1 MKSKDL
7 LVLLGNQLFPIDEI
21 KKLDANQIFMAEDYN
36 LCTYEKHHKLK
47 ILMFLCAMREKRDEL
62 IKNHFNVFYSEIS
75 NGDFLIPYEEK
86 LKKYIIKNKINHIK
100 FFEIEDKFFENR
112 MRVFSELNSLEITF
126 YQSPMFLE
134 SREDFTKYANEKNT
148 LSHANFYK
156 NIRKK
161 LNILIDK
168 NQMPVGGKWSFDEEN
183 RKKIPKNIQLP
194 EKFKNSKSKYLK
206 EITSFINDNF
216 SEHPGQISEVWM
228 PLTREEAL
236 KNLDNF
242 INLKFENFGSYEDAI
257 LIEDNFLFHSVL
269 SPSLNLGLITPKEI
283 INKILYYIDYNEIPL
298 NSVEGFIRQII
309 GWREFIR
316 GVYQVKG
323 VEQEKGNFFNF
334 SNKVSNSWY
343 SGTTGIPPL
352 DDAINFSNLYGYTHH
367 INRLMIISNI
377 MTLSEI
383 NPQEVYKWFMEM
395 FVDSSDWVM
404 VPNVY
409 GMGTYADGGIF
420 STKPYICGSNYILKM
435 SNYKKS
441 DWCDIVDG
449 LYWRFVDKHFDKI
462 KNNHRLSF
470 MKKTL
475 EKMDIERKEMIFK
488 KAENFIK
495 KNTI

>member
-1 MKSKDL
+1 
-7 LVLLGNQLFPIDEI
+7 
-21 KKLDANQIFMAEDYN
+21 MAEDYG

-62 IKNHFNVFYSEIS
+62 IDNKYDIFYSKI
-75 NGDFLIPYEEK
+75 NDIDFSVSYEEK
-86 LKKYIIKNKINHIK
+86 LKNYIKKNKIRHIK
-100 FFEIEDKFFENR
+100 FFEIEDKFFEDR
-112 MRVFSELNSLEITF
+112 MIKFASANNLKITF
-126 YQSPMFLE
+126 YQTPMFIE
-134 SREDFTKYANEKNT
+134 SREDFKNYSNDKNS

-156 NIRKK
+156 NVRKK
-161 LNILIDK
+161 LNILVDK

-183 RKKIPKNIQLP
+183 RKKIPKNTKLP
-194 EKFKNSKSKYLK
+194 KKFEKSKSVYIE
-206 EITSFINDNF
+206 EISQFIEDNF
-216 SEHPGQISEVWM
+216 SEHPGLLSEVWM
-228 PLTREEAL
+228 PLSRKEAL

-242 INLKFENFGSYEDAI
+242 INIKFKNFGPYEDAI
-257 LIEDNFLFHSVL
+257 LIEDNFLFHSAL

-283 INKILYYIDYNEIPL
+283 INKILKYIDNNDIPL

-316 GVYQVKG
+316 GVYHVKG
-323 VEQEKGNFFNF
+323 GEQEKSNFFSF
-334 SNKVSNSWY
+334 SNKINNSWY
-343 SGTTGIPPL
+343 LGATGIPPL
-352 DDAINFSNLYGYTHH
+352 DDAIKFSCLFGYTHH

-383 NPQEVYKWFMEM
+383 DPKEVYKWFMEM
-395 FVDSSDWVM
+395 YVDSSDWVM

-435 SNYKKS
+435 SNYKKG

-475 EKMDIERKEMIFK
+475 EKMNADRKEMIFK
-488 KAENFIK
+488 KAEDFIK
-495 KNTI
+495 KNTL

>member
-1 MKSKDL
+1 MKSTDL
-7 LVLLGNQLFPIDEI
+7 LVLLGNQLFPTDEI
-21 KKLDANQIFMAEDYN
+21 KKLDTNQIFMAEDYN

-75 NGDFLIPYEEK
+75 NEDFLIPYEQK

-112 MRVFSELNSLEITF
+112 MKVFCKTNNLEITF

-134 SREDFTKYANEKNT
+134 TREDFINYANEKDS

-161 LNILIDK
+161 LNILID
-168 NQMPVGGKWSFDEEN
+168 NDQMPVGGKWSFDEEN
-183 RKKIPKNIQLP
+183 RKKIPKNVQLP
-194 EKFKNSKSKYLK
+194 EKFKNSKSIYIK

-216 SEHPGQISEVWM
+216 SEHPGKISEVWM
-228 PLTREEAL
+228 PLTRQEAL

-242 INLKFENFGSYEDAI
+242 VSFKFENFGSYEDAI
-257 LIEDNFLFHSVL
+257 LIEDNFLFHSAL

-283 INKILYYIDYNEIPL
+283 INKILKYIDSNDIPL

-316 GVYQVKG
+316 GVYHVKG
-323 VEQEKGNFFNF
+323 DQQENGNFFNF
-334 SNKVSNSWY
+334 SNKISDSWY

-383 NPQEVYKWFMEM
+383 NPKEVYKWFMEM

-409 GMGTYADGGIF
+409 GMGTYADGGFF

-435 SNYKKS
+435 SNYKKG

-449 LYWRFVDKHFDKI
+449 LYWRFVDRHFNKI

-475 EKMDIERKEMIFK
+475 EKMNIDRKEMIFK
-488 KAENFIK
+488 KAEDFIK
-495 KNTI
+495 NNTV

>member
-21 KKLDANQIFMAEDYN
+21 KKLDTNQIFMAEDYN

-168 NQMPVGGKWSFDEEN
+168 NQMPVGGKWSFDDEN

-228 PLTREEAL
+228 PLTRKEAL

-242 INLKFENFGSYEDAI
+242 INLKFENFGFYEDAI

-283 INKILYYIDYNEIPL
+283 INKILNYIDYNEIPL

-334 SNKVSNSWY
+334 SNKVSDSWY

-395 FVDSSDWVM
+395 FVYSSYLVK